1 MVPFGFLFEAEHNDA
16 AATLLVMGEESVK
29 STSPK
34 SAARFGVLLPSDVM
48 VL

>member
-1 MVPFGFLFEAEHNDA
+1 MVPFGFLFEAEPNNA
-16 AATLLVMGEESVK
+16 VVTLLVMGEESVK

-34 SAARFGVLLPSDVM
+34 SAARFGVLLPGDAM